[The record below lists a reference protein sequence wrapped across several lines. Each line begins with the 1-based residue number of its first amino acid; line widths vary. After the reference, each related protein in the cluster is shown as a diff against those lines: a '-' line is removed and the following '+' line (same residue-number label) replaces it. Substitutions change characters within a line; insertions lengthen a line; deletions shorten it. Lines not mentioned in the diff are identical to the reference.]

1 MSKHACSKTEGGV
14 PALQPKDSRFSSVKA
29 LWIDV
34 DQTLLDF
41 DACAK
46 DALINTFAW
55 AGLSWKDEYFQIFLR
70 VNAGLW
76 DQIEEGT
83 MTRKQLQEK
92 RFPALFSAW
101 NLPKETVFEN
111 GQTIAGYEGHFS
123 SVLHDSAHPLFGAM
137 EALQRFQ
144 KQSIPLFIIS
154 NGPAAG
160 QKRRLEKAGMLPYFL
175 DVYTSQDFGAAKP
188 DPAFFDRAMNACSQT
203 LQTKLKPEEIL
214 VIGDSWKA
222 DIAGAL
228 AFGAPSI
235 WLRTNRQHDPFEK
248 PEHENVLEAGSWK
261 DILQLLNLTEEKQK
275 KSSVSVAETDGT
287 ASEKH
292 KVIK

>member
-14 PALQPKDSRFSSVKA
+14 SALQPKDSRFSSIKA

-41 DACAK
+41 DACAR
-46 DALINTFAW
+46 DALIDTFAW
-55 AGLSWKDEYFQIFLR
+55 AGLPWKEAYFQIFLQ

-101 NLPKETVFEN
+101 NLPEETVFEN
-111 GQTIAGYEGHFS
+111 GRTIAGYEGHFS
-123 SVLHDSAHPLFGAM
+123 GVLHESAHPLAGSK

-144 KQSIPLFIIS
+144 KQNMPLFIIS

-160 QKRRLEKAGMLPYFL
+160 QKRRLEKAGMLSCFL

-188 DPAFFDRAMNACSQT
+188 DPAFFEHALSACSKSLKT
-203 LQTKLKPEEIL
+203 ELKPEEIL

-222 DIAGAL
+222 DITGAL

-248 PEHENVLEAGSWK
+248 PEHENVLEADSWN
-261 DILQLLNLTEEKQK
+261 DILHLLGMKEG
-275 KSSVSVAETDGT
+275 SSNTCLVSGAETD
-287 ASEKH
+287 
-292 KVIK
+292 